1 MQLPRRCQGS
11 TGVSCLLLKKFLTAF
26 PFSGAPMLRP
36 FKGEVP
42 RGRLPWAEGVEDLLE
57 KGAWSKWPGLSS
69 STSPKNRAFGAQP
82 PTPPHISQGHPES
95 LQAITH
101 VLGRGALAHDN
112 TRSRGGLPS
121 PPGRVDASRGGE
133 TSSGGPSGRKDN
145 QGRRAHEAPA
155 HGQRKVQ
162 QSCPKSKERA
172 ALPGRW
178 RRLAGFWLWT
188 RRRWGTPGGG

>member
-26 PFSGAPMLRP
+26 PFSGAPMRRP

-42 RGRLPWAEGVEDLLE
+42 RGGCPGQRVSRIFWKRVCGASGQASPAPPPLKIERLGHSHRP
-57 KGAWSKWPGLSS
+57 
-69 STSPKNRAFGAQP
+69 
-82 PTPPHISQGHPES
+82 PPHISQGHPES

-121 PPGRVDASRGGE
+121 PPGRADASRGGE
-133 TSSGGPSGRKDN
+133 TSSGGPSGRRDN